1 MVFGFQVVCLLV
13 TLVTVFAYIAHHVYS
28 REHRLLPLFLG
39 VIAVFDFYR
48 IVLMLTGAVGLLGGS
63 VGSFCPVGKST
74 DTDADDRYLLLCGRL
89 SAYQIASCY
98 PCGLI
103 SLSDRFTYPDIFTF
117 RPAGYLCGGISFLYD
132 L

>member
-48 IVLMLTGAVGLLGGS
+48 IVLMLTGAVGLFAQLEN
-63 VGSFCPVGKST
+63 
-74 DTDADDRYLLLCGRL
+74 LLILTLTTVISYLCGRL
-89 SAYQIASCY
+89 SAYQIASRY

>member
-48 IVLMLTGAVGLLGGS
+48 IVLMLTGAEGLFAQLENLMIL
-63 VGSFCPVGKST
+63 T
-74 DTDADDRYLLLCGRL
+74 MT
-89 SAYQIASCY
+89 
-98 PCGLI
+98 
-103 SLSDRFTYPDIFTF
+103 T
-117 RPAGYLCGGISFLYD
+117 
-132 L
+132 

>member
-48 IVLMLTGAVGLLGGS
+48 IVLMLTGAVGLFAQLENLLILTLS
-63 VGSFCPVGKST
+63 YFVGKAE
-74 DTDADDRYLLLCGRL
+74 DIYLLLHRRKQIKYSQKDWWRL
-89 SAYQIASCY
+89 AWLYVSNRL
-98 PCGLI
+98 GLAW
-103 SLSDRFTYPDIFTF
+103 LKFK
-117 RPAGYLCGGISFLYD
+117 LL
-132 L
+132 

>member
-48 IVLMLTGAVGLLGGS
+48 IVLMLTGAVGLFAQLENLLILTLTTVIS
-63 VGSFCPVGKST
+63 YYAV
-74 DTDADDRYLLLCGRL
+74 DYL
-89 SAYQIASCY
+89 QIASCY